1 MANIT
6 EIINDAKYKNVNIK
20 DMCKIL
26 GLKNTQYNIKRTL
39 EKIDKKYIKKING
52 ESTIINYGI
61 YNYILKSE
69 KKKIL
74 QIF

>member
-6 EIINDAKYKNVNIK
+6 EISNDAKYKNVSIK

-52 ESTIINYGI
+52 ELMIINYGI